1 MNRSLALLVA
11 SAAAGVFAIPATAAP
26 ALRCSVEAPARVAAG
41 QAVVLKFTLRNPG
54 PSPLQ
59 VLKWNTPFEGSWLAP
74 FVELTRDGRP
84 VPYQGPMVRRAEP
97 KADSYLRLEGRGSA
111 TAEIELAPAFDVS
124 VPGRYR
130 VQPRLHIDDLHVAHA
145 GPVERPRGEHQGAD
159 VACPAVRFEVL
170 IPR

>member
-1 MNRSLALLVA
+1 MNRCLAFLAVGLL
-11 SAAAGVFAIPATAAP
+11 AIPAAAAP

-54 PSPLQ
+54 PAPLQ
-59 VLKWNTPFEGSWLAP
+59 VLKWDTPFEGSWLAP
-74 FVELTRDGRP
+74 FVELTREGRP

-97 KADSYLRLEGRGSA
+97 KADSYLRLEARGSA
-111 TAEIELAPAFDVS
+111 SAEIDLAPAFDVS

-130 VQPRLHIDDLHVAHA
+130 VQPRLHIADLRVAHA
-145 GPVERPRGEHQGAD
+145 GPVERPRAEHQGVD
-159 VACPAVRFEVL
+159 VACPAVQFQVL